1 MPKGDREI
9 LKADLEDGY
18 GKVAN
23 LLVEAL
29 ILAKMN
35 GIQKSICL
43 FIIRRTYFWN
53 RKFDEIK
60 LQDFAEACDS
70 TKSYI
75 STQLK
80 KLVEGKVII
89 RKNYA
94 PGKTPEYGI
103 NTRVSE
109 WRKGF
114 INVEHL
120 HKCITKGLYKCETEG
135 FRKCERVNTDESIEN
150 TIGSEGSTY
159 SITDNIQKNNTTTT
173 NIANTMPKNETK
185 EKNNPVAR
193 VDADSA
199 KQDEDII
206 DKLNS
211 VEEIKS
217 PLQKIENH
225 YREKVLQ
232 RTIVPPKDLEAI
244 LQIYEKGY
252 PVDFIIQC
260 IDFACERYKKNNNG
274 KLNIKSFRYFIPV
287 IEDEWEKQ
295 KLREAADKIDPKEP
309 EVNLSKAKQK
319 SKQNYSS
326 NNKPKNRFHNFQQ
339 RHHKYS
345 NEELEKILGIK

>member
-1 MPKGDREI
+1 MMVNH
-9 LKADLEDGY
+9 EDGKAY
-18 GKVAN
+18 FRDSVYEVKRGERITSELQLAERWGWSRNKV
-23 LLVEAL
+23 
-29 ILAKMN
+29 
-35 GIQKSICL
+35 
-43 FIIRRTYFWN
+43 
-53 RKFDEIK
+53 RKFLD
-60 LQDFAEACDS
+60 D
-70 TKSYI
+70 
-75 STQLK
+75 LK
-80 KLVEGKVII
+80 KEQMLEVKKDKRKTVLKVVNYNTYQVSKTLKSTTERQQKDINNNDNNIYTAITII
-89 RKNYA
+89 EDELQ
-94 PGKTPEYGI
+94 KTG
-103 NTRVSE
+103 
-109 WRKGF
+109 
-114 INVEHL
+114 
-120 HKCITKGLYKCETEG
+120 
-135 FRKCERVNTDESIEN
+135 
-150 TIGSEGSTY
+150 
-159 SITDNIQKNNTTTT
+159 NI
-173 NIANTMPKNETK
+173 
-185 EKNNPVAR
+185 NPVAP
-193 VDADSA
+193 VDADST

-274 KLNIKSFRYFIPV
+274 KLNIKSFKYFIPV

>member
-1 MPKGDREI
+1 MEGWISLHRKIQKHWLWKDKPFSKGQAWIDI
-9 LKADLEDGY
+9 LMMVNHEDGKAY
-18 GKVAN
+18 FRDSVYEVKRGERITSELQLAERWGWSRNKV
-23 LLVEAL
+23 
-29 ILAKMN
+29 
-35 GIQKSICL
+35 
-43 FIIRRTYFWN
+43 
-53 RKFDEIK
+53 RKFLD
-60 LQDFAEACDS
+60 D
-70 TKSYI
+70 
-75 STQLK
+75 LK
-80 KLVEGKVII
+80 KEQMLEVKKDKRKTFLKVVNYNTYQVSKTLKSTTESTRDETTERQQKDINNNDNNIYTAITII
-89 RKNYA
+89 EDELQ
-94 PGKTPEYGI
+94 KTG
-103 NTRVSE
+103 
-109 WRKGF
+109 
-114 INVEHL
+114 
-120 HKCITKGLYKCETEG
+120 
-135 FRKCERVNTDESIEN
+135 
-150 TIGSEGSTY
+150 
-159 SITDNIQKNNTTTT
+159 NI
-173 NIANTMPKNETK
+173 
-185 EKNNPVAR
+185 NPVAP
-193 VDADSA
+193 VDADST

-274 KLNIKSFRYFIPV
+274 KLNIKSFKYFIPV

>member
-1 MPKGDREI
+1 MMVNH
-9 LKADLEDGY
+9 EDGKAY
-18 GKVAN
+18 FRDSVYEVKRGERITSELQLAERWGWSRNKV
-23 LLVEAL
+23 
-29 ILAKMN
+29 
-35 GIQKSICL
+35 
-43 FIIRRTYFWN
+43 
-53 RKFDEIK
+53 RKFLD
-60 LQDFAEACDS
+60 D
-70 TKSYI
+70 
-75 STQLK
+75 LK
-80 KLVEGKVII
+80 KEQMLEVKKDKRKTFLKVVNYNTYQVSKTLKSTTESTRDETTERQQKDINNNDNNIYTAITII
-89 RKNYA
+89 EDELQ
-94 PGKTPEYGI
+94 KTG
-103 NTRVSE
+103 
-109 WRKGF
+109 
-114 INVEHL
+114 
-120 HKCITKGLYKCETEG
+120 
-135 FRKCERVNTDESIEN
+135 
-150 TIGSEGSTY
+150 
-159 SITDNIQKNNTTTT
+159 NI
-173 NIANTMPKNETK
+173 
-185 EKNNPVAR
+185 NPVAP
-193 VDADSA
+193 VDADST

-274 KLNIKSFRYFIPV
+274 KLNIKSFKYFIPV

>member
-1 MPKGDREI
+1 MMVNH
-9 LKADLEDGY
+9 EDGKAY
-18 GKVAN
+18 FRDSVYEVKRGERITSELQLAERWGWSRNKV
-23 LLVEAL
+23 
-29 ILAKMN
+29 
-35 GIQKSICL
+35 
-43 FIIRRTYFWN
+43 
-53 RKFDEIK
+53 RKFLD
-60 LQDFAEACDS
+60 D
-70 TKSYI
+70 
-75 STQLK
+75 LK
-80 KLVEGKVII
+80 KEQMLEVKKDKRKTVLKVVNYNTYQVSKTLKSTTESTRDETTERQQKDINNNDNNIYTAITII
-89 RKNYA
+89 EDELQ
-94 PGKTPEYGI
+94 KTG
-103 NTRVSE
+103 
-109 WRKGF
+109 
-114 INVEHL
+114 
-120 HKCITKGLYKCETEG
+120 
-135 FRKCERVNTDESIEN
+135 
-150 TIGSEGSTY
+150 
-159 SITDNIQKNNTTTT
+159 NI
-173 NIANTMPKNETK
+173 
-185 EKNNPVAR
+185 NPVAP
-193 VDADSA
+193 VDADST

-274 KLNIKSFRYFIPV
+274 KLNIKSFKYFIPV

>member
-1 MPKGDREI
+1 MPPFKVGDKLEGWISLHRKIQKHWLWKDKPFSKGQAWIDI
-9 LKADLEDGY
+9 LMMVNHEDGKAY
-18 GKVAN
+18 FRDLVYEVKRGERITSELQLAERWRWSRNKV
-23 LLVEAL
+23 
-29 ILAKMN
+29 
-35 GIQKSICL
+35 
-43 FIIRRTYFWN
+43 
-53 RKFDEIK
+53 RKFLD
-60 LQDFAEACDS
+60 D
-70 TKSYI
+70 
-75 STQLK
+75 LK
-80 KLVEGKVII
+80 KEQMLEVKKDKRKTFLKVVNYNTYQVSKTLKSTTESTRDETTERQQKDINNNDNNIYTAITII
-89 RKNYA
+89 EDELQ
-94 PGKTPEYGI
+94 KTG
-103 NTRVSE
+103 
-109 WRKGF
+109 
-114 INVEHL
+114 
-120 HKCITKGLYKCETEG
+120 
-135 FRKCERVNTDESIEN
+135 
-150 TIGSEGSTY
+150 
-159 SITDNIQKNNTTTT
+159 NI
-173 NIANTMPKNETK
+173 
-185 EKNNPVAR
+185 NPVAP
-193 VDADSA
+193 VDADST

-274 KLNIKSFRYFIPV
+274 KLNIKSFKYFIPV

>member
-159 SITDNIQKNNTTTT
+159 SITDNIQKNNNNTT

-199 KQDEDII
+199 KQDETDKTTEFLNDIYA
-206 DKLNS
+206 D
-211 VEEIKS
+211 VENEG
-217 PLQKIENH
+217 PLEKIENH
-225 YREKVLQ
+225 YKKIIGRPVIGSNDLQ
-232 RTIVPPKDLEAI
+232 EI
-244 LQIYEKGY
+244 LQAYEKY
-252 PVDFIIQC
+252 KDPDFIVNCMNQ
-260 IDFACERYKKNNNG
+260 ATENNKQRYG
-274 KLNIKSFRYFIPV
+274 RITITSFRYFKKV
-287 IEDEWEKQ
+287 IDDEWQ
-295 KLREAADKIDPKEP
+295 KRQLRKKANNIVPIKGGDAVGSDRQGNSREDK
-309 EVNLSKAKQK
+309 
-319 SKQNYSS
+319 
-326 NNKPKNRFHNFQQ
+326 KN
-339 RHHKYS
+339 
-345 NEELEKILGIK
+345 IKFDKTKFLYNGGS

>member
-1 MPKGDREI
+1 MPPFKVGDKLEGWISLHRKIQKHWLWKDKPFSKGQAWIDI
-9 LKADLEDGY
+9 LMMVNHEDGKAY
-18 GKVAN
+18 FRDSVYEVKRGERITSELQLAERWGWSRNKV
-23 LLVEAL
+23 
-29 ILAKMN
+29 
-35 GIQKSICL
+35 
-43 FIIRRTYFWN
+43 
-53 RKFDEIK
+53 RKFLD
-60 LQDFAEACDS
+60 D
-70 TKSYI
+70 
-75 STQLK
+75 LK
-80 KLVEGKVII
+80 KEQMLEVKKDKRKTFLKVVNYNTYQVSKTLKSTTESTRDETTERQQKDINNNDNNIYTAITII
-89 RKNYA
+89 EDELQ
-94 PGKTPEYGI
+94 KTG
-103 NTRVSE
+103 
-109 WRKGF
+109 
-114 INVEHL
+114 
-120 HKCITKGLYKCETEG
+120 
-135 FRKCERVNTDESIEN
+135 
-150 TIGSEGSTY
+150 
-159 SITDNIQKNNTTTT
+159 NI
-173 NIANTMPKNETK
+173 
-185 EKNNPVAR
+185 NPVAP
-193 VDADSA
+193 VDADST

-274 KLNIKSFRYFIPV
+274 KLNIKSFKYFIPV

>member
-1 MPKGDREI
+1 VPPFKVGDKLEGWISLHRKIQKHWLWKDKPFSKGQAWIDI
-9 LKADLEDGY
+9 LMMVNHEDGKAY
-18 GKVAN
+18 FRDSVYEVKRGERITSELQLAERWGWSRNKV
-23 LLVEAL
+23 
-29 ILAKMN
+29 
-35 GIQKSICL
+35 
-43 FIIRRTYFWN
+43 
-53 RKFDEIK
+53 RKFLD
-60 LQDFAEACDS
+60 D
-70 TKSYI
+70 
-75 STQLK
+75 LK
-80 KLVEGKVII
+80 KEQMLEVKKDKRKTFLKVVNYNTYQVSKTLKSTTESTRDETTERQQKDINNNDNNIYTAITII
-89 RKNYA
+89 EDELQ
-94 PGKTPEYGI
+94 KTG
-103 NTRVSE
+103 
-109 WRKGF
+109 
-114 INVEHL
+114 
-120 HKCITKGLYKCETEG
+120 
-135 FRKCERVNTDESIEN
+135 
-150 TIGSEGSTY
+150 
-159 SITDNIQKNNTTTT
+159 NI
-173 NIANTMPKNETK
+173 
-185 EKNNPVAR
+185 NPVAP
-193 VDADSA
+193 VDADST

-274 KLNIKSFRYFIPV
+274 KLNIKSFKYFIPV